1 MTHRLV
7 RQFLNVSGSV
17 LGDYGRTAVDMVCPN
32 CAKVV
37 KMKVTTAHLIC
48 PECKHKVSRW
58 RTEPSQTVTLSER
71 DVARVLQAITKTED
85 WSIYTAL
92 TRHLARSTTAASPT
106 TTPEGWPVPSHKLM
120 EEIAKLL

>member
-1 MTHRLV
+1 MMTL

-58 RTEPSQTVTLSER
+58 RTEPSQTVTLSEL
-71 DVARVLQAITKTED
+71 DVARVLCAMRRIAPVNCYRYDDEGNRC
-85 WSIYTAL
+85 I
-92 TRHLARSTTAASPT
+92 
-106 TTPEGWPVPSHKLM
+106 TPEGWPMPSRLLM
-120 EEIAKLL
+120 QQIAKLL